1 MVKDNEIQKTV
12 QELKEK
18 YGSSK
23 DALLPI
29 LQGVQVKF
37 RYIPE
42 YAIKCVAKELPVY
55 EAEIYGVI
63 TFYAQFRLS
72 PVGDN
77 IIKVCK
83 GTACHV
89 GGAETVA
96 DAVCDVL
103 GVKVNETTKNNKFT
117 IEYVACLGCCSLAP
131 VMMINEDV
139 YGYLTKDKI
148 KEVLKS
154 YAQ

>member
-1 MVKDNEIQKTV
+1 MVRGNEIQKTV
-12 QELKEK
+12 KELKDK

-23 DALLPI
+23 DALLPV
-29 LQGVQVKF
+29 LQGVQTKF
-37 RYIPE
+37 RYIPGS
-42 YAIKCVAKELPVY
+42 AIKVISKELSIY

-63 TFYAQFRLS
+63 TFYAQFRLN
-72 PVGDN
+72 PVGDS

-96 DAVCDVL
+96 EAVCDIL
-103 GVKVNETTKNNKFT
+103 GVKVNETTKDNKFT
-117 IEYVACLGCCSLAP
+117 VEYVACLGCCSLAP
-131 VMMINEDV
+131 VMMINDDV
-139 YGYLTKDKI
+139 FGYLTKDKI

-154 YAQ
+154 YA